1 MLAIRESKKG
11 SQVCMLEVAK
21 IHFTLINAPK
31 LPKTSSLGNICHRAK
46 VSETFQDLL
55 DAKYAN

>member
-1 MLAIRESKKG
+1 
-11 SQVCMLEVAK
+11 MLEVAK

-55 DAKYAN
+55 DAKYTN